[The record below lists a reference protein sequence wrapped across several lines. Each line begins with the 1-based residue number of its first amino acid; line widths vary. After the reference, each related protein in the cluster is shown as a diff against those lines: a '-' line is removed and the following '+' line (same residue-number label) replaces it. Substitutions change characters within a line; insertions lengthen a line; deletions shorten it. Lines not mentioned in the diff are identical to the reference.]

1 MPLELIHF
9 ECSNSI
15 LFLKIIKVYV
25 MSYAFVIC
33 DVVCFF
39 LETFKEILIK
49 ILICTT
55 TTL

>member
-9 ECSNSI
+9 ECSNST